1 MIHSYITFIWRI
13 EMDIS
18 NSALNSVQTANY
30 LGISTRKLGTL
41 ARSGKI
47 PSYKAGRSRRFIPA
61 SVDAFRN
68 ELQTMEQRKY
78 SRYLPKIASTFQWIF
93 RRPSLEVFMT
103 RMKSQNICG
112 SKKHLRSKG
121 PGSIYKK
128 NGGKG
133 SWRMSFID
141 LDGKRIDLSTGTKDK
156 KLAHQIL
163 ATKFVPFA
171 S

>member
-1 MIHSYITFIWRI
+1 M
-13 EMDIS
+13 EIS
-18 NSALNSVQTANY
+18 NSAWNSLDTAKY
-30 LGISTRKLGTL
+30 LGMCTRKLGTL
-41 ARSGKI
+41 ARNGKI
-47 PSYKAGRSRRFIPA
+47 PSYKTGRSRRFIPA

-68 ELQTMEQRKY
+68 ELQAMEQRKH

-93 RRPSLEVFMT
+93 RRPSLEIFMT
-103 RMKSQNICG
+103 RMKSQNMCE
-112 SKKHLRSKG
+112 SKKHLQSKG
-121 PGSIYKK
+121 PGSIYKI

-156 KLAHQIL
+156 KLAHEIL